1 MTVQFEEMVKELKEE
16 CNISE
21 IIALDQSD
29 QESDYEK
36 VLSNASGHLSSG
48 RRLI

>member
-1 MTVQFEEMVKELKEE
+1 MIVSPKTLIYDVQFEEMVRELKEE

-36 VLSNASGHLSSG
+36 FFE
-48 RRLI
+48 